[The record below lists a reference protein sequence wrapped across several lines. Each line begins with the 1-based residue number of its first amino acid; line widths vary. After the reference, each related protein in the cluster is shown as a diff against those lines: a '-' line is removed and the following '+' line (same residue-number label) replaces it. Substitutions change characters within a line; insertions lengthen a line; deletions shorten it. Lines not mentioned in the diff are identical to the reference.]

1 MPITTSA
8 KKAMRQAKTR
18 NAQNVK
24 RKDAY
29 KKLVS
34 RYRKLVADKKLKDAE
49 KMLPDIYQALD
60 KAAKTNSI
68 AKNKAA
74 RMKSRITKLTGKK

>member
-24 RKDAY
+24 KKEAY

-34 RYRKLVADKKLKDAE
+34 RYRKSVADKKLEDAK
-49 KMLPDIYQALD
+49 KMLPGIYQALD
-60 KAAKTNSI
+60 KAAKTNAI

-74 RMKSRITKLTGKK
+74 RMKSRITKLVGKK

>member
-18 NAQNVK
+18 NAQNTK

-29 KKLVS
+29 KKLLS
-34 RYRKLVADKKLKDAE
+34 RCRKLISEKKTDDAK
-49 KMLPDIYQALD
+49 KMLSDIYQALD
-60 KAAKTNSI
+60 KAAKTNAI

-74 RMKSRITKLTGKK
+74 RIKSRITKILGKK